1 MMWPEPHT
9 RPFPQ
14 IYLGTTLGHLALVG
28 PWHPPDTSHRTPQGR
43 YVLFCCIYFICPWLT
58 DELMCVL
65 SGPPCMDVRDGCT
78 LRAPFSLR
86 FTAHVVSLEQFRVE
100 RERSGRLQ
108 CANLRV
114 GYLHYYECANLS
126 NPKLTM
132 NLTGVD
138 LSDADLSGA
147 DDFWTWYGD
156 FEWSGGDT
164 QLLSYPRPATQ
175 LPIAFV
181 PSFAPSVFNRSIIDL
196 LEEAFLAEELIYFG
210 LPLPPL
216 PPALPRLPPLPPGVP
231 PP

>member
-28 PWHPPDTSHRTPQGR
+28 PRHPPDTSHRTPQGR

-86 FTAHVVSLEQFRVE
+86 FTAHVVEQFRVE
-100 RERSGRLQ
+100 REGSGRLQ

-181 PSFAPSVFNRSIIDL
+181 PPFAPSVFNRSIIDL

-216 PPALPRLPPLPPGVP
+216 PPALPRLPPLPAGVP

>member
-1 MMWPEPHT
+1 
-9 RPFPQ
+9 
-14 IYLGTTLGHLALVG
+14 
-28 PWHPPDTSHRTPQGR
+28 
-43 YVLFCCIYFICPWLT
+43 
-58 DELMCVL
+58 MCVL
-65 SGPPCMDVRDGCT
+65 SGPSCTDVRDGCT